1 MFDQTIP
8 GYFPYL
14 YVLWCE
20 KGGGHKFAKVTHT
33 TLGEMGTNLSLS
45 QSLSSLETSTTTT
58 ERTLGA
64 TAQTDGNNHYP
75 GNSESL
81 NFLFIPLAVLIT
93 VMLLSVMV
101 YLMSRRKHKIFAK
114 HPYVPSFTFETS
126 DIEDDD
132 DMETEHLLKGKL
144 RLDEPYFKGIN
155 SSKTYSTNGTE
166 LYA

>member
-1 MFDQTIP
+1 
-8 GYFPYL
+8 
-14 YVLWCE
+14 
-20 KGGGHKFAKVTHT
+20 
-33 TLGEMGTNLSLS
+33 MGTNFNLS
-45 QSLSSLETSTTTT
+45 QSPSSLDTMKTSTTT
-58 ERTLGA
+58 EGTLGA
-64 TAQTDGNNHYP
+64 TADANNHYP
-75 GNSESL
+75 SNSESL

-93 VMLLSVMV
+93 IMLLSVMV
-101 YLMSRRKHKIFAK
+101 YLMSRRKHKIFTK

>member
-1 MFDQTIP
+1 
-8 GYFPYL
+8 
-14 YVLWCE
+14 
-20 KGGGHKFAKVTHT
+20 
-33 TLGEMGTNLSLS
+33 MGTNFSLN
-45 QSLSSLETSTTTT
+45 QSLSSLSDTTMKTESTTAGT
-58 ERTLGA
+58 TLGA
-64 TAQTDGNNHYP
+64 TDNHYP

-114 HPYVPSFTFETS
+114 HPYVPSFTFDTS

-132 DMETEHLLKGKL
+132 DLETEHLLKGKL

-155 SSKTYSTNGTE
+155 SSKTYATNGNE

>member
-1 MFDQTIP
+1 MGTNFSLNQSLSASPSTT
-8 GYFPYL
+8 
-14 YVLWCE
+14 E
-20 KGGGHKFAKVTHT
+20 GGT
-33 TLGEMGTNLSLS
+33 TLG
-45 QSLSSLETSTTTT
+45 
-58 ERTLGA
+58 A
-64 TAQTDGNNHYP
+64 IDNHYP

-114 HPYVPSFTFETS
+114 HPYVPSFTFDSS
-126 DIEDDD
+126 DMEDDD

-144 RLDEPYFKGIN
+144 RLDEPFFKGIN
-155 SSKTYSTNGTE
+155 SSKTYATNGNE

>member
-1 MFDQTIP
+1 
-8 GYFPYL
+8 
-14 YVLWCE
+14 
-20 KGGGHKFAKVTHT
+20 
-33 TLGEMGTNLSLS
+33 MGTNFSLS
-45 QSLSSLETSTTTT
+45 QSLSSSGSTMKPSTTT
-58 ERTLGA
+58 EGTLGA
-64 TAQTDGNNHYP
+64 TTQPDGNNHYP

-101 YLMSRRKHKIFAK
+101 YLMSRRKHKIFTK
-114 HPYVPSFTFETS
+114 HPYVPSFTFESS

-155 SSKTYSTNGTE
+155 SSKTYSTNGNE
-166 LYA
+166 MYA

>member
-1 MFDQTIP
+1 
-8 GYFPYL
+8 
-14 YVLWCE
+14 
-20 KGGGHKFAKVTHT
+20 
-33 TLGEMGTNLSLS
+33 MGTNFSLN
-45 QSLSSLETSTTTT
+45 QSLSSSSDTTMKSSTTEGT
-58 ERTLGA
+58 TLGA
-64 TAQTDGNNHYP
+64 TAQTDNHYP

-114 HPYVPSFTFETS
+114 HPYVPSFTFDSS

-155 SSKTYSTNGTE
+155 SSKTYATNGKE

>member
-1 MFDQTIP
+1 
-8 GYFPYL
+8 
-14 YVLWCE
+14 
-20 KGGGHKFAKVTHT
+20 
-33 TLGEMGTNLSLS
+33 MGTNFSLS
-45 QSLSSLETSTTTT
+45 QSLSSSDTTMKPNATT
-58 ERTLGA
+58 EGGITLG
-64 TAQTDGNNHYP
+64 QPDGNSNHYP

-114 HPYVPSFTFETS
+114 HPYVPSFTFESS

-155 SSKTYSTNGTE
+155 SSKTYSTNGNE
-166 LYA
+166 MYA